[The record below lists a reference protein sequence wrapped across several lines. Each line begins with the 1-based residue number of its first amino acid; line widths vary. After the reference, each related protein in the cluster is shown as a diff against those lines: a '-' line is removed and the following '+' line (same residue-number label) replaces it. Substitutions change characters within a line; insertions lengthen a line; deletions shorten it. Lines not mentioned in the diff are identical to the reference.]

1 MSDRRPRR
9 RHVPWLLALLVLVV
23 GSLTA
28 LTAQST
34 AHAATLRT
42 KVFEF
47 NTCDRYGRSPEC
59 DATAAQRAE
68 AIATSV
74 VSGGSNVVTL
84 QEVCRYTY
92 DRLIERLGP
101 GWSGTFL
108 QTTPVWD
115 DRCAPGA
122 RSWGIA
128 LLVQA
133 PPPTNVTATQLPKPF
148 WEIERRYLLCGD
160 VVMGA
165 ALRVCTSHFSVPA
178 SMSDDQAAAV
188 GSRLATHAA
197 NGGAAILGVDAN
209 INVRNCTAAVA
220 LKPLYVG
227 PFGGTSSTPCQV
239 GTGVMVEGRPTSRG
253 RGRDLQ
259 RPDGGDQ
266 QARLRVLH
274 RPAVGPRLRRRG
286 DVLVA
291 LRPQHPS
298 RGGHAQ
304 LVDRLRVGLGGR
316 RREEAA
322 HGSRYVSG
330 PEPLVP
336 LGAGVERNCR
346 SRRP

>member
-1 MSDRRPRR
+1 M
-9 RHVPWLLALLVLVV
+9 LVV
-23 GSLTA
+23 GSLTG
-28 LTAQST
+28 LTAHSP

-47 NTCDRYGRSPEC
+47 NACDRYGRSPEC

-92 DRLIERLGP
+92 DRLLARLGP
-101 GWSGTFL
+101 SWSGTFL

-133 PPPTNVTATQLPKPF
+133 APPTNVTATQLPKPF

-160 VVMGA
+160 VVLGA
-165 ALRVCTSHFSVPA
+165 ALRVCSSHFSVPA

-197 NGGAAILGVDAN
+197 NGGAAILGADTN
-209 INVRNCTAAVA
+209 INVRSCTAAVA
-220 LKPLYVG
+220 LKPLYAG
-227 PFGGTSSTPCQV
+227 GFGGTSSTPCQV
-239 GTGVMVEGRPTSRG
+239 GTGVMVEADQPRA
-253 RGRDLQ
+253 
-259 RPDGGDQ
+259 GGDGTYNAPTVGTRKLDYVFFT
-266 QARLRVLH
+266 ARRWAPDFGGVSTSSWVSDHNVLRGEGTLTW
-274 RPAVGPRLRRRG
+274 
-286 DVLVA
+286 
-291 LRPQHPS
+291 
-298 RGGHAQ
+298 
-304 LVDRLRVGLGGR
+304 
-316 RREEAA
+316 
-322 HGSRYVSG
+322 
-330 PEPLVP
+330 
-336 LGAGVERNCR
+336 
-346 SRRP
+346 